1 MYIKSLQFSI
11 EVVLYRFGS
20 ISFGFVSFIFI
31 SKRCPQRA
39 HRFLFRGQLTS
50 NKLGKSQFFFLAHI
64 VSFGVNLFAAY
75 IVYYLYK

>member
-20 ISFGFVSFIFI
+20 ISFRFVSFILI

-39 HRFLFRGQLTS
+39 HSLFFRRQLTS
-50 NKLGKSQFFFLAHI
+50 NKLGKSQFFLAH
-64 VSFGVNLFAAY
+64 SNCLRVNLFAAY